1 MPPTAEDRLLDILE
15 AIADIDKMLA
25 GCHLEQFAA
34 DKMRRMAT
42 ERCLEIVCE
51 AARKLP
57 DNIKKDERDID
68 WRKMNDFGNRLR
80 HAYHET
86 DVDIVWDI
94 VPKSLAAAE
103 FVRQT
108 SHSSGWKMTVLTR
121 PKDGDKGPR

>member
-15 AIADIDKMLA
+15 AIAEIDKMLA
-25 GCHLEQFAA
+25 GCRLEQFAA

-42 ERCLEIVCE
+42 ERYLEVVCE

-57 DNIKKDERDID
+57 DNIKQDERDID

-86 DVDIVWDI
+86 DVVIVWDI
-94 VPKSLAAAE
+94 IHNHLPRLNSFVKRRIQAA
-103 FVRQT
+103 
-108 SHSSGWKMTVLTR
+108 GK
-121 PKDGDKGPR
+121 

>member
-15 AIADIDKMLA
+15 AIAEIDEMLA
-25 GCHLEQFAA
+25 GYHFEQFTT

-42 ERCLEIVCE
+42 ERYLEVICE

-57 DNIKKDERDID
+57 DGIKQEERDID

-86 DVDIVWDI
+86 DAVIVWDVI
-94 VPKSLAAAE
+94 QNHLPRLHSFVKRRVQAA
-103 FVRQT
+103 
-108 SHSSGWKMTVLTR
+108 GK
-121 PKDGDKGPR
+121 